1 MTSVCVS
8 SSQQHVQGLSYTLS
22 SLTIPTLLTLPSA
35 ETAARAFDVLTATA
49 TRHLRSLAS
58 VSSSAFALAYL
69 LSPRPYRHPYLLYAS
84 ALALGSHLAASDLLA
99 PYLISLDPAAV
110 SASASRQRE
119 KERQT
124 RKKERLE
131 RMRMEA
137 SYEML
142 GADAHSEGSVEAS
155 GEELEGEESGAVN
168 GEEVRAEV
176 ETFLKKQIVRSA
188 FAGLGFLLS
197 VVGIWGDGADVV
209 YGPTV
214 VIEA

>member
-1 MTSVCVS
+1 MPSVCVS
-8 SSQQHVQGLSYTLS
+8 GSQQCIQGLSYTLS

-35 ETAARAFDVLTATA
+35 ETAAQAFDALTATA
-49 TRHLRSLAS
+49 TRHLRSLS
-58 VSSSAFALAYL
+58 SISSSAFALAYL
-69 LSPRPYRHPYLLYAS
+69 FSPRPYRHPYLLYAS

-99 PYLISLDPAAV
+99 PYLISLDPATV
-110 SASASRQRE
+110 SASASRQR
-119 KERQT
+119 KERQKQ
-124 RKKERLE
+124 KKERLD

-142 GADAHSEGSVEAS
+142 GVDAHSEGSVEAS

-197 VVGIWGDGADVV
+197 VVGIWGDGVGVV
-209 YGPTV
+209 SGPTIV
-214 VIEA
+214 VEA